1 MHSEK
6 MKGARGPKRA
16 RAKKNGWFG
25 AVNPYLVAF
34 GVVGASF
41 CFAWFFSILLTPDFS
56 FGTADPAVLG
66 LLHLTFAIALVVA
79 YVVVWRFSNV
89 LQTHRGALL
98 GASLACCIASSL
110 PGGGGFNLI

>member
-6 MKGARGPKRA
+6 MEGACGPKRA
-16 RAKKNGWFG
+16 RAKKNGWFY
-25 AVNPYLVAF
+25 VNPYLVA

-41 CFAWFFSILLTPDFS
+41 CFAWFFSS
-56 FGTADPAVLG
+56 GMADPAVLG
-66 LLHLTFAIALVVA
+66 LLHLAFAIALVVA

-98 GASLACCIASSL
+98 GASLACCIASNL
-110 PGGGGFNLI
+110 PGGGASI

>member
-6 MKGARGPKRA
+6 MEGACGPKRGS
-16 RAKKNGWFG
+16 REKNGWFY
-25 AVNPYLVAF
+25 VNPYLVA

-41 CFAWFFSILLTPDFS
+41 CFAWFFSHPLDAGLPLFRH
-56 FGTADPAVLG
+56 GRPAVLG
-66 LLHLTFAIALVVA
+66 LLHLAFAIALVVA

-98 GASLACCIASSL
+98 GASLACCIASNL
-110 PGGGGFNLI
+110 PGGGASI